1 VGPRI
6 ARLAAALGGI
16 AAAALAATALAAAAP
31 RAPGSDAPA
40 PRAMAV
46 TVDDLPA
53 TPHADLAEMQRVTAA
68 LVAAFRQHRV
78 PAIGFVNETG
88 LEPTPEKAARLD
100 LLRRWLD
107 AGLDLGNHTYSHL
120 GLQTTPLEAYE
131 ADVLKG
137 EAETRQL
144 LAEHGRAPRFFRH
157 PFTQTG
163 PTAEIKRSFEVFLQD
178 HGYAV
183 APFSIE
189 TSDYA
194 FDAVRHD
201 AAARGDTSATERLR
215 ATYLDHSAA
224 VVEFMEW
231 LAVDT
236 FGRPI
241 PQILLVHA
249 NGTNAEALDALLS
262 RLEARGYG
270 FVPLERA
277 LADEA
282 WRSPDGY
289 VGRFGPSWLHR
300 FRIAKGLPSRLR
312 DEPDPPKWVLDAYQ
326 ARQRTR

>member
-1 VGPRI
+1 MRLRT
-6 ARLAAALGGI
+6 ARFTAVLGGV
-16 AAAALAATALAAAAP
+16 AAAALAAAGP
-31 RAPGSDAPA
+31 RAPGTEAPA

-53 TPHADLAEMQRVTAA
+53 TPNADLVEMQRVTAA
-68 LVAAFRQHRV
+68 LAAALRRHRV
-78 PAIGFVNETG
+78 PAIGFVNESG
-88 LEPTPEKAARLD
+88 LEPAPEKPARIA
-100 LLRRWLD
+100 LLRQWLD
-107 AGLDLGNHTYSHL
+107 AGVDLGNHTYSHL
-120 GLQTTPLEAYE
+120 GLQTTPLDVYE

-137 EAETRQL
+137 EVETRKL
-144 LAEHGRAPRFFRH
+144 LAERGRAPRFFRH

-163 PTAEIKRSFEVFLQD
+163 PTADVRRSFESFLEG

-183 APFSIE
+183 APFSVE

-194 FDAVRHD
+194 FDAVRRD
-201 AAARGDTSATERLR
+201 ALARGDTAAAERLR

-224 VVEFMEW
+224 VVEFMES
-231 LAVDT
+231 LAIDT

-249 NGTNAEALDALLS
+249 NGTNAETLDALLS

-270 FVPLERA
+270 FVSLDRA

-300 FRIAKGLPSRLR
+300 FRIAKEFPPRLR

-326 ARQRTR
+326 ARQSTR